1 LRQKT
6 KAMRL
11 TEEEFI
17 EKAKSMYK
25 LMKEQLKSEEID
37 FYEYESRLDVIS
49 KDFSRDILES
59 SLSDIEV
66 SSDKKKKSKRDLD
79 KSA

>member
-1 LRQKT
+1 MIKKE

-17 EKAKSMYK
+17 SKAKSMYQ
-25 LMKEQLKSEEID
+25 LMKEQLKSEDID
-37 FYEYESRLDVIS
+37 FYEYESRLDEIS

-66 SSDKKKKSKRDLD
+66 PSERKKKSKRVLD